1 MDILIISP
9 EKTLFE
15 GEAESVILPGTEGSF
30 GVLNHHMPFVS
41 ILKQGRI
48 EWYDKNR
55 NRSEIEI
62 KGGVAEVRDNKL
74 TVLVD

>member
-1 MDILIISP
+1 
-9 EKTLFE
+9 
-15 GEAESVILPGTEGSF
+15 
-30 GVLNHHMPFVS
+30 MPFVS